1 MMRRLLF
8 FLITMACP
16 FVSVT
21 AQTYEAVYVYL
32 NDGELNAFLKSD
44 LDSIRFSTCDVDG
57 MEHAT
62 WQTQEFYTADS
73 IYRIP
78 ISKIDSVRMVTPEPV
93 LAQGVSLGRDS
104 WLKYV
109 KTYSEQTIILNANIP
124 AELIPEVGQ
133 VLLAYPNEEPIK
145 EGFSGR
151 VKSVTTAASGIVCLC
166 EEVGISDL
174 YERIL
179 IVGKAESE
187 NTEATENQ
195 SRGQKRDFATG
206 TNEKVYIPSHL
217 PGTLKVGDNLSV
229 EVSLDNPSL
238 TLDYLLC
245 YGEENLKDM
254 VYFKYQFSADGN
266 ISVAANI
273 SKDYEPEP
281 REFAEIPV
289 NFYGL
294 TGSLVFATYFK
305 ASGSMGLSFGMPV
318 HVTSVDGFRYIEG
331 EGFSALGERYHNAT
345 WDKPEWSV
353 SLDGSLETGLAI
365 SLAAGI
371 VNRKFA
377 SIDLTTYVGPKVS
390 SSFTITSNDGM
401 NTTLYD
407 MLKDVEVTTSLGVT
421 FEPGY
426 RVWLKEREN
435 FWGVGFSFDFLKT
448 TRPLLPEISNPQ
460 WKPKGSGSGVLTA
473 NLAKDIFIP
482 VKLGWVLYDDTD
494 NIYDQSYFGGT
505 YWMENEWPI
514 PDMSYTLR
522 NLSGNYNYK
531 AYPVVRLFNKFDI
544 RVPEYA
550 EVEPGECPAK
560 ITEFKQTAS
569 EKSNNGFK
577 YNGTTYKYKFEVATT
592 VECSSD
598 NEDIDDWGYAYED
611 PNGSIAHISLSKYTS
626 PYTDTRYV
634 YYRNEPT
641 STARLYGYVRYADD
655 TEYVYDEP
663 HDYPLKHSTHTCPDD
678 HHPHLIDLGLPSGTK
693 WACCNIGAS
702 MPSDY
707 GGKYAWGETEEKYDY
722 SASNYKFAQASN
734 DGRTTI
740 DGVDYNFIYIGESIC
755 GTSYDVANVKW
766 GNTWRMPSVTEME
779 ELVSQCLWEL
789 DVQDG
794 SYVYK
799 VTGPNEASIVL
810 PGYYL
815 RYWTGNLNHEA
826 SNWFGIY
833 EPIPYVLWSDPSP
846 HVHSPVGTSSHLG
859 YFTAAYQGI
868 YVRAVS
874 DSNINSTRKM
884 VSKLNSEVEQ
894 VAKGTDNNI
903 TVVVKEK
910 TENTKYGTRTFCEL
924 NNK

>member
-8 FLITMACP
+8 FLLAMACP
-16 FVSVT
+16 FVSVS

-32 NDGELNAFLKSD
+32 NDGGLNAFLKSD

-62 WQTQEFYTADS
+62 WQTQEFYTTDS

-78 ISKIDSVRMVTPEPV
+78 ISKIDSVRMVTPDPV
-93 LAQGVSLGRDS
+93 LARGVSLGRDS

-109 KTYSEQTIILNANIP
+109 KTYTEQTIIFNADIP

-151 VKSVTTAASGIVCLC
+151 VRSVTTAASGIVCSC

-187 NTEATENQ
+187 NTENQ

-206 TNEKVYIPSHL
+206 TNEKVYLPSHL
-217 PGTLKVGDNLSV
+217 TGTLKAGDNLTV
-229 EVSLDNPSL
+229 ETSLENPSL

-254 VYFKYQFSADGN
+254 VYFKYRFSADGN
-266 ISVAANI
+266 IGVAANI

-281 REFAEIPV
+281 KEFAEIPV

-305 ASGSMGLSFGMPV
+305 ASGSMGLSLGMPV

-331 EGFSALGERYHNAT
+331 EGFTALSERYHNAT
-345 WDKPEWSV
+345 WDDPEWSV
-353 SLDGSLETGLAI
+353 SLDGSIETGLAI

-390 SSFTITSNDGM
+390 SSFTIASNEGL

-407 MLKDVEVTTSLGVT
+407 VLKDVEVTTSLGVT

-435 FWGVGFSFDFLKT
+435 FWDVGFSFDFLKT
-448 TRPLLPEISNPQ
+448 TRPLLPKISTPK
-460 WKPKGSGSGVLTA
+460 WKAQGSGTGVLTA
-473 NLAKDIFIP
+473 DVTNDIFIP

-494 NIYDQSYFGGT
+494 NIYDQAYFDGT

-550 EVEPGECPAK
+550 EVKPAECPVK
-560 ITEFKQTAS
+560 ITDFKQTAS
-569 EKSNNGFK
+569 EESESGFY
-577 YNGTTYKYKFEVATT
+577 YNGKTYKYKFEVATT

-598 NEDIDDWGYAYED
+598 GEDIADWGYVYED
-611 PNGSIAHISLSKYTS
+611 PNGSIARISLRDYYS

-634 YYRNEPT
+634 YYRNEPS
-641 STARLYGYVRYADD
+641 STARLYGYVRYAGD
-655 TEYVYDEP
+655 TEYVYDES

-678 HHPHLIDLGLPSGTK
+678 HHPHMIDLGLPSGTK
-693 WACCNIGAS
+693 WACCNAGAS
-702 MPSDY
+702 KPEDY
-707 GGKYAWGETEEKYDY
+707 GGYYEWGQIADAP
-722 SASNYKFAQASN
+722 SLAQIQELLNSCSSVWTTLN
-734 DGRTTI
+734 GVNGRL
-740 DGVDYNFIYIGESIC
+740 F
-755 GTSYDVANVKW
+755 
-766 GNTWRMPSVTEME
+766 
-779 ELVSQCLWEL
+779 
-789 DVQDG
+789 
-794 SYVYK
+794 
-799 VTGPNEASIVL
+799 TGPNGGQIFL
-810 PGYYL
+810 PAAGARWNGEFNYVGSFGF
-815 RYWTGNLNHEA
+815 YW
-826 SNWFGIY
+826 S
-833 EPIPYVLWSDPSP
+833 
-846 HVHSPVGTSSHLG
+846 GTPNEYDDSGAFSLFFYSG
-859 YFTAAYQGI
+859 G
-868 YVRAVS
+868 VRW
-874 DSNINSTRKM
+874 
-884 VSKLNSEVEQ
+884 
-894 VAKGTDNNI
+894 
-903 TVVVKEK
+903 
-910 TENTKYGTRTFCEL
+910 YGTYERYGGFTVRPVSR
-924 NNK
+924 

>member
-8 FLITMACP
+8 FLLAMACP
-16 FVSVT
+16 FVSVS

-32 NDGELNAFLKSD
+32 NDGGLNAFLKSD

-62 WQTQEFYTADS
+62 WQTQEFYTTDS

-78 ISKIDSVRMVTPEPV
+78 ISKIDSVRMVTPDPV
-93 LAQGVSLGRDS
+93 LARGVSLGRDS

-109 KTYSEQTIILNANIP
+109 KTYTEQTIIFNDDIP

-133 VLLAYPNEEPIK
+133 VLLAYPNEEPVLK
-145 EGFSGR
+145 GFSGR
-151 VKSVTTAASGIVCLC
+151 VKSVTAAASGIVCSC

-187 NTEATENQ
+187 NTENQ

-206 TNEKVYIPSHL
+206 TNEKVYLPSHL
-217 PGTLKVGDNLSV
+217 TGTLKAGDNLTV
-229 EVSLDNPSL
+229 ETSLENPSL

-254 VYFKYQFSADGN
+254 VYFKYRFSADGS
-266 ISVAANI
+266 IGVAANI

-281 REFAEIPV
+281 KEFAEIPV

-331 EGFSALGERYHNAT
+331 EGFTALNERYHNAT
-345 WDKPEWSV
+345 WDDPEWSV
-353 SLDGSLETGLAI
+353 SLDGSIETGLAI

-377 SIDLTTYVGPKVS
+377 SIDLTTYVGPKIS
-390 SSFTITSNDGM
+390 SSFTIASNEGL

-407 MLKDVEVTTSLGVT
+407 VLKDVEVTTSLGVT

-435 FWGVGFSFDFLKT
+435 LWGVDFSFDFLKT
-448 TRPLLPEISNPQ
+448 TRPLLPKISNPE
-460 WKPKGSGSGVLTA
+460 WKAQGSDTGVLTA
-473 NLAKDIFIP
+473 DVANDIFIP
-482 VKLGWVLYDDTD
+482 VKLGWVLYDYTD
-494 NIYDQSYFGGT
+494 NIYDQAYFDGT

-550 EVEPGECPAK
+550 EVKPAECPAK

-569 EKSNNGFK
+569 EESKSGFY
-577 YNGTTYKYKFEVATT
+577 YNGKTYKYKFEVATT
-592 VECSSD
+592 VERSSN
-598 NEDIDDWGYAYED
+598 NEDIADWGYVYED
-611 PNGSIAHISLSKYTS
+611 PNGSIARISLRDYYS

-634 YYRNEPT
+634 YYRNEPS
-641 STARLYGYVRYADD
+641 STARLYGYVRYAGDS
-655 TEYVYDEP
+655 EYVYDEP
-663 HDYPLKHSTHTCPDD
+663 HDYPLKHSTHSCPDNN
-678 HHPHLIDLGLPSGTK
+678 HPHMIDLGLPSGTK
-693 WACCNIGAS
+693 WSCCNVGAS
-702 MPSDY
+702 KPEEY
-707 GGKYAWGETEEKYDY
+707 GGYYEWGQIADAP
-722 SASNYKFAQASN
+722 SLAQIQELINSCSSVWTTLN
-734 DGRTTI
+734 GVNGRL
-740 DGVDYNFIYIGESIC
+740 F
-755 GTSYDVANVKW
+755 
-766 GNTWRMPSVTEME
+766 
-779 ELVSQCLWEL
+779 
-789 DVQDG
+789 
-794 SYVYK
+794 
-799 VTGPNEASIVL
+799 TGPNGGQVFL
-810 PGYYL
+810 PAAGYRWYGEFRGVGSDGDYWSGAPDESNDIRAFSLRFLSGGVYL
-815 RYWTGNLNHEA
+815 
-826 SNWFGIY
+826 SNFFRSGG
-833 EPIPYVLWSDPSP
+833 LS
-846 HVHSPVGTSSHLG
+846 
-859 YFTAAYQGI
+859 
-868 YVRAVS
+868 VR
-874 DSNINSTRKM
+874 R
-884 VSKLNSEVEQ
+884 
-894 VAKGTDNNI
+894 VA
-903 TVVVKEK
+903 
-910 TENTKYGTRTFCEL
+910 R
-924 NNK
+924 

>member
-1 MMRRLLF
+1 MKRRLLF
-8 FLITMACP
+8 FLLAMACP
-16 FVSVT
+16 FVSVS
-21 AQTYEAVYVYL
+21 AQTYEAVYVYM
-32 NDGELNAFLKSD
+32 NDGGLNAFLKSD

-109 KTYSEQTIILNANIP
+109 KTYSEQTIILKADIP
-124 AELIPEVGQ
+124 SELIPEVGQ

-187 NTEATENQ
+187 NTETTENQ
-195 SRGQKRDFATG
+195 RRGQKRDFATG

-217 PGTLKVGDNLSV
+217 TGPLKVGDNLSV

-273 SKDYEPEP
+273 SKDYEQEP

-318 HVTSVDGFRYIEG
+318 HVTSVDGFKYIEG

-448 TRPLLPEISNPQ
+448 TRPLLPEISTPN
-460 WKPKGSGSGVLTA
+460 WKAQGSSTGVLTA
-473 NLAKDIFIP
+473 EDSKDIFIP

-494 NIYDQSYFGGT
+494 NIYDQAYFDGT
-505 YWMENEWPI
+505 YWIENEWPI

-531 AYPVVRLFNKFDI
+531 AYPIVRLFDKYDL

-550 EVEPGECPAK
+550 E
-560 ITEFKQTAS
+560 I
-569 EKSNNGFK
+569 KSGN
-577 YNGTTYKYKFEVATT
+577 
-592 VECSSD
+592 
-598 NEDIDDWGYAYED
+598 I
-611 PNGSIAHISLSKYTS
+611 
-626 PYTDTRYV
+626 
-634 YYRNEPT
+634 
-641 STARLYGYVRYADD
+641 
-655 TEYVYDEP
+655 
-663 HDYPLKHSTHTCPDD
+663 CPDG
-678 HHPHLIDLGLPSGTK
+678 HHPHMIDLGLPSGTK
-693 WACCNIGAS
+693 WACCNAGAS
-702 MPSDY
+702 KPEDY
-707 GGKYAWGETEEKYDY
+707 GGYYEWGQIADAPSFSQIQELINSCT
-722 SASNYKFAQASN
+722 SVWTTLNGVN
-734 DGRTTI
+734 GRL
-740 DGVDYNFIYIGESIC
+740 F
-755 GTSYDVANVKW
+755 
-766 GNTWRMPSVTEME
+766 
-779 ELVSQCLWEL
+779 
-789 DVQDG
+789 
-794 SYVYK
+794 
-799 VTGPNEASIVL
+799 TGPNGGQVFL
-810 PGYYL
+810 PAAGGRWNGEFNYVGSYGE
-815 RYWTGNLNHEA
+815 YWSGTPYEHDDDDARILHFSSGGVYRNYVHTR
-826 SNWFGIY
+826 SNG
-833 EPIPYVLWSDPSP
+833 LS
-846 HVHSPVGTSSHLG
+846 
-859 YFTAAYQGI
+859 
-868 YVRAVS
+868 VRS
-874 DSNINSTRKM
+874 
-884 VSKLNSEVEQ
+884 
-894 VAKGTDNNI
+894 VA
-903 TVVVKEK
+903 
-910 TENTKYGTRTFCEL
+910 R
-924 NNK
+924 

>member
-8 FLITMACP
+8 FLLAMACP
-16 FVSVT
+16 FVSVS

-32 NDGELNAFLKSD
+32 NDGGLNAFLKSD

-57 MEHAT
+57 LEHAT
-62 WQTQEFYTADS
+62 WQTQEFYTTDS

-78 ISKIDSVRMVTPEPV
+78 ISKIDSVRMVTPDPV
-93 LAQGVSLGRDS
+93 LARGVSLGRDS

-109 KTYSEQTIILNANIP
+109 KTYTEQTIIFNDDIP

-133 VLLAYPNEEPIK
+133 VLLAYPNEEPVLK
-145 EGFSGR
+145 GFSGR
-151 VKSVTTAASGIVCLC
+151 VKSVTAAASGIVCSC

-187 NTEATENQ
+187 NTENQ

-206 TNEKVYIPSHL
+206 TNEKVYLPSHL
-217 PGTLKVGDNLSV
+217 TGTLKAGDNLTV
-229 EVSLDNPSL
+229 ETSLENPSL

-254 VYFKYQFSADGN
+254 VYFKYRFSADGS
-266 ISVAANI
+266 IGVAANI

-331 EGFSALGERYHNAT
+331 EGFSALNERYHNAT
-345 WDKPEWSV
+345 WDDPEWSV
-353 SLDGSLETGLAI
+353 SLDGSIETGLAI

-377 SIDLTTYVGPKVS
+377 SIDLTTYVGPKIS
-390 SSFTITSNDGM
+390 SSFTIASNEGL

-407 MLKDVEVTTSLGVT
+407 VLKDVEVTTSLGVT

-435 FWGVGFSFDFLKT
+435 LWGVDFSFDFLKT
-448 TRPLLPEISNPQ
+448 TRPLLPKISNPE
-460 WKPKGSGSGVLTA
+460 WKAQGSDTGVLTA
-473 NLAKDIFIP
+473 DVANDIFIP
-482 VKLGWVLYDDTD
+482 VKLGWVLYDYTD
-494 NIYDQSYFGGT
+494 NIYDQAYFDGT

-550 EVEPGECPAK
+550 EVKPAECPAK

-569 EKSNNGFK
+569 EESKSGFY
-577 YNGTTYKYKFEVATT
+577 YNGKTYKYKFEVATT
-592 VECSSD
+592 VERSSN
-598 NEDIDDWGYAYED
+598 NEDIADWGYVYED
-611 PNGSIAHISLSKYTS
+611 PNGSIARISLRDYYS

-634 YYRNEPT
+634 YYRNEPS
-641 STARLYGYVRYADD
+641 STARLYGYVRYAGDS
-655 TEYVYDEP
+655 EYVYDEP
-663 HDYPLKHSTHTCPDD
+663 HDYPLKHSTHSCPDNN
-678 HHPHLIDLGLPSGTK
+678 HPHMIDLGLPSGTK
-693 WACCNIGAS
+693 WACCNVGAS
-702 MPSDY
+702 KPEEY
-707 GGKYAWGETEEKYDY
+707 GGYYEWGQIADAP
-722 SASNYKFAQASN
+722 SLAQIQELINSCSSVWTTLN
-734 DGRTTI
+734 GVNGRL
-740 DGVDYNFIYIGESIC
+740 F
-755 GTSYDVANVKW
+755 
-766 GNTWRMPSVTEME
+766 
-779 ELVSQCLWEL
+779 
-789 DVQDG
+789 
-794 SYVYK
+794 
-799 VTGPNEASIVL
+799 TGPNGGQVFL
-810 PGYYL
+810 PAAGYRWYGEFRGVGSDGDYWSGAPDESNDIRAFSLRFLSGGVYL
-815 RYWTGNLNHEA
+815 
-826 SNWFGIY
+826 SNFFRSGG
-833 EPIPYVLWSDPSP
+833 LS
-846 HVHSPVGTSSHLG
+846 
-859 YFTAAYQGI
+859 
-868 YVRAVS
+868 VR
-874 DSNINSTRKM
+874 R
-884 VSKLNSEVEQ
+884 
-894 VAKGTDNNI
+894 VA
-903 TVVVKEK
+903 
-910 TENTKYGTRTFCEL
+910 R
-924 NNK
+924 

>member
-1 MMRRLLF
+1 MKRRLLF
-8 FLITMACP
+8 FLLAMACP
-16 FVSVT
+16 FVSVS

-32 NDGELNAFLKSD
+32 NDGGLNAFLKSD

-62 WQTQEFYTADS
+62 WQTQEFYTTDS

-78 ISKIDSVRMVTPEPV
+78 ISKIDSVRMVTPDPI
-93 LAQGVSLGRDS
+93 LARGVSLGRDS

-109 KTYSEQTIILNANIP
+109 KTYTEQTIIFNADIP
-124 AELIPEVGQ
+124 AEMIPEVGQ
-133 VLLAYPNEEPIK
+133 VLLAYPNEEPVLK
-145 EGFSGR
+145 GFSGR
-151 VKSVTTAASGIVCLC
+151 VRSVTVAASGIVCSC

-187 NTEATENQ
+187 NTENQ

-206 TNEKVYIPSHL
+206 TNRKVYLPAHL
-217 PGTLKVGDNLSV
+217 TGTLKAGDNLTV
-229 EVSLDNPSL
+229 ETSLENPSL

-254 VYFKYQFSADGN
+254 VYFKYRFSADGS
-266 ISVAANI
+266 IGVAANI

-331 EGFSALGERYHNAT
+331 EGFTALNERYHNAT
-345 WDKPEWSV
+345 WDDPEWSV
-353 SLDGSLETGLAI
+353 SLDGSIETGLAI

-390 SSFTITSNDGM
+390 SSFTIASNEGL

-448 TRPLLPEISNPQ
+448 TRPLLPEISNPN
-460 WKPKGSGSGVLTA
+460 WKAQGSSTGVLTA
-473 NLAKDIFIP
+473 DVSKDIFIP

-494 NIYDQSYFGGT
+494 NIYDQAYFDGT

-550 EVEPGECPAK
+550 EVKPAECPAK

-569 EKSNNGFK
+569 EKSNGGFN
-577 YNGTTYKYKFEVATT
+577 YNGSKYKYKFEVATT

-634 YYRNEPT
+634 YYRNEPN
-641 STARLYGYVRYADD
+641 STARLYGYVKYAGD

-678 HHPHLIDLGLPSGTK
+678 HHPHMIDLGLPSGTK
-693 WACCNIGAS
+693 WACCNAGAS
-702 MPSDY
+702 KPEDY
-707 GGKYAWGETEEKYDY
+707 GGYYEWGQIADAP
-722 SASNYKFAQASN
+722 SLAQIKELINSCTSVWTTLNGAN
-734 DGRTTI
+734 GRL
-740 DGVDYNFIYIGESIC
+740 F
-755 GTSYDVANVKW
+755 
-766 GNTWRMPSVTEME
+766 
-779 ELVSQCLWEL
+779 
-789 DVQDG
+789 
-794 SYVYK
+794 
-799 VTGPNEASIVL
+799 TGPNGGQVFL
-810 PGYYL
+810 PAAGGRWPVEFRGVGSYGYYWSGTL
-815 RYWTGNLNHEA
+815 DEFDDYYAYGLNFFSGGVSWYFDDRYPGL
-826 SNWFGIY
+826 S
-833 EPIPYVLWSDPSP
+833 VR
-846 HVHSPVGTSSHLG
+846 PV
-859 YFTAAYQGI
+859 A
-868 YVRAVS
+868 R
-874 DSNINSTRKM
+874 
-884 VSKLNSEVEQ
+884 
-894 VAKGTDNNI
+894 
-903 TVVVKEK
+903 
-910 TENTKYGTRTFCEL
+910 
-924 NNK
+924 